1 MKILLISTGGTI
13 ASGKSAEGLLPVD
26 LGETLA
32 AQVPEIY
39 KIADIDVVDVFSKDS
54 SNINPSDWISIIKC
68 IRKNSVY
75 DGYIVT
81 HGTDT
86 MAYTSS
92 VLSYLMRDIKKPII
106 LTGSM
111 IPMSG
116 QGTDAMRNLEDAFRF
131 MEVLLAKGQSGVAI
145 AFAGKLIHGPRAKK
159 MSGKRLEAFK
169 SVYYDELGFFE
180 NKKAS
185 ILKTPFIDRETL
197 CKTGTSADDIQF
209 SNEVMPIK
217 LFPGFRTDYFD
228 RIVDMGP
235 KAIVVECFG
244 LGGLPYIGENLL
256 PGLKRAVDSGIFSVI
271 TTQCPEGGVD
281 LLAYDVGQKTLKTG
295 AISAL
300 DMGFEAIVTKLMW
313 LIPQM
318 PINEVLRH
326 FTHNFC
332 DEIEPLQLV
341 SAKI

>member
-13 ASGKSAEGLLPVD
+13 ASQQSAEGLVPMD
-26 LGETLA
+26 QGEALA
-32 AQVPEIY
+32 AQVPGIY
-39 KIADIDVVDVFSKDS
+39 QIADIVIANVFSKDS
-54 SNINPSDWISIIKC
+54 SNIDPTDWIAIIKC
-68 IRKNSVY
+68 IRENPSY
-75 DGYIVT
+75 DGYVIT

-92 VLSYLMRDIKKPII
+92 ALSYVMRDLEKPVV

-111 IPMSG
+111 IPMSEP
-116 QGTDAMRNLEDAFRF
+116 GTDAKRNLEDAFRF
-131 MEVLLAKGQSGVAI
+131 MEALLSKGQSGVSVT
-145 AFAGKLIHGPRAKK
+145 FAGRLIHGPRAKK

-169 SVYYDELGFFE
+169 SVFYDELGLSE
-180 NKKAS
+180 DKKVT
-185 ILKTPFIDRETL
+185 ILKAPFIDRETL
-197 CKTGTSADDIQF
+197 CKKGTPADEIRF
-209 SNEVMPIK
+209 SNEVMPVK

-228 RIVDMGP
+228 RIVEMKP

-256 PGLKRAVDSGIFSVI
+256 PGIKKAVDLGILSVI

-281 LLAYDVGQKTLKTG
+281 LSTYDVGRKTLKTG
-295 AISAL
+295 ALSAL

-318 PINEVLRH
+318 PVGEAGKYLTLNL
-326 FTHNFC
+326 C
-332 DEIEPLQLV
+332 DEV
-341 SAKI
+341 GSK

>member
-32 AQVPEIY
+32 AQVPGIY
-39 KIADIDVVDVFSKDS
+39 KIADIDIVDVFSKDS
-54 SNINPSDWISIIKC
+54 SNINPSDWVSIIRC
-68 IRKNSVY
+68 IRRNTSY

-92 VLSYLMRDIKKPII
+92 ALSYLMRDIEKPII

-111 IPMSG
+111 LPISDP
-116 QGTDAMRNLEDAFRF
+116 GTDAAKDLEDAFRF
-131 MEVLLAKGQSGVAI
+131 MEALLAKKQSGVAV
-145 AFAGKLIHGPRAKK
+145 AFAGRLIHGPRVKK
-159 MSGKRLEAFK
+159 MSGKRLDAFK
-169 SVYYDELGFFE
+169 SVYYDELGLSE
-180 NKKAS
+180 KKKVS

-197 CKTGTSADDIQF
+197 CKAGTSTDDIQF

-228 RIVDMGP
+228 RIIDMRP
-235 KAIVVECFG
+235 KSIVVECLG

-256 PGLKRAVDSGIFSVI
+256 PGLKRAVDSGILSVI

-318 PINEVLRH
+318 PINEIPRY

-332 DEIEPLQLV
+332 DEIESLQLV